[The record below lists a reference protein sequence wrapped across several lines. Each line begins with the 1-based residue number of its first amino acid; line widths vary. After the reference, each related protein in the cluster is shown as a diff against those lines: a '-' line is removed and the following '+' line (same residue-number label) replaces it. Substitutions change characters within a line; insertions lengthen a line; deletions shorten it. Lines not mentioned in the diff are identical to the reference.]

1 MLPFY
6 PNLSHCLHLNY
17 VMLRL
22 RFSKLMSKAF
32 CVYVLAWVNSIY
44 IHGIR
49 MRFSCCAVTLQLLIA
64 GYSHCLYHLRIIFF
78 FVSVAKC
85 VFFLWFFFINVCNI
99 CVNDF
104 CDDWWIEEGGCGLA
118 RVGMGWR
125 GRVWV
130 DEGGCRLAREGV
142 GWRGRVW
149 VGEGGCG
156 GLFGRGGGWVV
167 AAFVYV
173 LVTYLSCLMKNMPVR
188 VWCRLDTK

>member
-1 MLPFY
+1 MSSTIWPSDSVLPCTTHSHCHLILVIRYWCMLPFY

-85 VFFLWFFFINVCNI
+85 VFFSLIFFINVCNI

-104 CDDWWIEEGGCGLA
+104 CDD
-118 RVGMGWR
+118 
-125 GRVWV
+125 
-130 DEGGCRLAREGV
+130 
-142 GWRGRVW
+142 
-149 VGEGGCG
+149 
-156 GLFGRGGGWVV
+156 
-167 AAFVYV
+167 
-173 LVTYLSCLMKNMPVR
+173 
-188 VWCRLDTK
+188 